1 MSRLLPLLMA
11 LLLLAAACGSGGGA
25 GDTTA
30 SEADGDVEVPHVVA
44 TTTILGDIVGQL
56 AGDAVEV
63 TTLIPVGAD
72 SHSFQLS
79 TQQGELIR
87 DADLVVA
94 NGLGLEEGLL
104 DALESAGDDGIHV
117 FEATS
122 AVEVIP
128 FGEAGGH
135 EHDEHEEGEEHAD
148 EEGEAHADE
157 EDEHADE
164 DGHDHDHDGGDPHF
178 WMDPARMADV
188 VEELGH
194 ELAELDTALSEEEW
208 DDRADA
214 LADELD
220 ALSDEVAE
228 ILADVPEER
237 RVLVTNHEALGYF
250 ADAFDMAVLGTVVPG
265 GDTLA
270 EPSAADLEELV
281 DAITDAGVS
290 AIFAETSSPSRLA
303 EVVAEEV
310 DGDVIVA
317 ELFTES
323 LSDADG
329 PAATYQDFMRH
340 NATVIADSL
349 A

>member
-1 MSRLLPLLMA
+1 M
-11 LLLLAAACGSGGGA
+11 
-25 GDTTA
+25 
-30 SEADGDVEVPHVVA
+30 
-44 TTTILGDIVGQL
+44 
-56 AGDAVEV
+56 
-63 TTLIPVGAD
+63 
-72 SHSFQLS
+72 
-79 TQQGELIR
+79 
-87 DADLVVA
+87 
-94 NGLGLEEGLL
+94 
-104 DALESAGDDGIHV
+104 
-117 FEATS
+117 
-122 AVEVIP
+122 
-128 FGEAGGH
+128 
-135 EHDEHEEGEEHAD
+135 
-148 EEGEAHADE
+148 HADE